1 MRHNSDDMEW
11 RKRRRQFGREKSN
24 MGALLTSMSSCVYT
38 LAKTCILTTISGIH
52 KNVSLENSVICE
64 LLTGI

>member
-1 MRHNSDDMEW
+1 
-11 RKRRRQFGREKSN
+11 
-24 MGALLTSMSSCVYT
+24 MGALLTSMLSCVYT